1 MTETGL
7 LIAQAAV
14 LLLLFGFM
22 AALVRSSGRQLSR
35 ATPPPAPLE
44 DPVDRDTAAHAIVV
58 PSAPA
63 PAPAPMPAPAPS
75 FPDVEPGFGAP
86 AGWDDDVPD
95 WGREAPAAGVAEP
108 LAEDGPAYAPM
119 HTDPF
124 PDLDEPVH
132 VEALPPGSTDP
143 GGEHAVVPG
152 EGGDDGT
159 FLNLS
164 ANLQPRLIVENGPGM
179 VVGTVFPL
187 GQGLTIGRSRSNE
200 LHVDDSFVS
209 HMHARILKRGP
220 YYYVE
225 DLGSTNGTF
234 VNDGRVEGSSQL
246 RVRDTLRLGE
256 TILRYEE

>member
-63 PAPAPMPAPAPS
+63 PAPPPAS
-75 FPDVEPGFGAP
+75 VFPDPEPVPGVP

-95 WGREAPAAGVAEP
+95 WGAPAVAEVP
-108 LAEDGPAYAPM
+108 ETVAEDAHDAGPAYAPTA
-119 HTDPF
+119 TDPF
-124 PDLDEPVH
+124 PGLDEPARA
-132 VEALPPGSTDP
+132 ESLPPGSTDP

-164 ANLQPRLIVENGPGM
+164 ANLQPRLIVENGPGL

-220 YYYVE
+220 FYYVE

-234 VNDGRVEGSSQL
+234 VNGAAIGGSVLLGIGDQIQL
-246 RVRDTLRLGE
+246 GGIVIEVR
-256 TILRYEE
+256 

>member
-63 PAPAPMPAPAPS
+63 PAPPPAPVFLDP
-75 FPDVEPGFGAP
+75 EPVSGVP

-95 WGREAPAAGVAEP
+95 WGAPAVAEVP
-108 LAEDGPAYAPM
+108 EPVAEDVHDDGPAYAPAA
-119 HTDPF
+119 TDPF
-124 PDLDEPVH
+124 PGLDEPARA
-132 VEALPPGSTDP
+132 ESLPPGSTDP

-164 ANLQPRLIVENGPGM
+164 ANLQPRLIVENGPGL

-234 VNDGRVEGSSQL
+234 VNDGRVEGTGQL
-246 RVRDTLRLGE
+246 RVRDTLRMGE

>member
-22 AALVRSSGRQLSR
+22 AAVVRSSGRQLSR

-58 PSAPA
+58 PSEPA
-63 PAPAPMPAPAPS
+63 PPPTPTPV
-75 FPDVEPGFGAP
+75 FPDPDPGAGVP

-95 WGREAPAAGVAEP
+95 WGAAGADVPETVAEEAPAAP
-108 LAEDGPAYAPM
+108 PM
-119 HTDPF
+119 PTDPF
-124 PDLDEPVH
+124 PDLGEPLH

-143 GGEHAVVPG
+143 GGEHAVSPG

-220 YYYVE
+220 FYYVE

-246 RVRDTLRLGE
+246 RVRDTLRMGE